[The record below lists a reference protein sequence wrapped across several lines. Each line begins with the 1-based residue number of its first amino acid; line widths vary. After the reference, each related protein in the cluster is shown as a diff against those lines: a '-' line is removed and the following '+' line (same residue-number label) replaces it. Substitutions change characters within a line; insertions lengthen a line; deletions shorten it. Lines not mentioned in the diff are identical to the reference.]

1 MKQKNVNDTRH
12 SQSIGHTPPI
22 TVVHKTSNTVA
33 PQMAGNI
40 QIRQSHPETHINN
53 HTVNIEQES

>member
-1 MKQKNVNDTRH
+1 MLMIQV

-33 PQMAGNI
+33 PQTAGNI
-40 QIRQSHPETHINN
+40 QIRQSHPERHIINQSG
-53 HTVNIEQES
+53 NIDQET